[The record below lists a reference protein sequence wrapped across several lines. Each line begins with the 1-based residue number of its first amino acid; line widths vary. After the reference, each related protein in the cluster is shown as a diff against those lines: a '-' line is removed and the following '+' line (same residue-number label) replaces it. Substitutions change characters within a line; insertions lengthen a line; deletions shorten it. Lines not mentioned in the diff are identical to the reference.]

1 MLLLSNIH
9 IVDKYLITDL
19 TFTANSVTHTAL
31 FATEITIE
39 VINQLKLAAENL
51 FNCFGKTG

>member
-19 TFTANSVTHTAL
+19 TFTANSVTHTAP

-39 VINQLKLAAENL
+39 VINQMKLAAENL
-51 FNCFGKTG
+51 FNCFG